1 MADSLSSR
9 AFAVGN
15 CADFVIVADKKHQS
29 RRA

>member
-9 AFAVGN
+9 GFGVGH
-15 CADFVIVADKKHQS
+15 CAEFVIDAGKKHQS